1 MSANPPYLR
10 RAIVF
15 GQRSASARPPA
26 HFALHFK
33 NDRDCYRR
41 REGDL
46 CEPWRRRQ
54 EVHGRHPRAVR
65 DVIDAEASLLS
76 VRVAASAAAT
86 SSSYTMIIV
95 GGIAMLLVAI
105 ASLLPLNAAV
115 TRGIMAM
122 TAAIGRLAQNDM
134 TIDIPFSDRRD
145 EVGAM
150 AKAVQV
156 FKDNAI
162 RVSKL
167 EQKEVGRHP

>member
-1 MSANPPYLR
+1 M
-10 RAIVF
+10 I
-15 GQRSASARPPA
+15 
-26 HFALHFK
+26 
-33 NDRDCYRR
+33 
-41 REGDL
+41 
-46 CEPWRRRQ
+46 
-54 EVHGRHPRAVR
+54 
-65 DVIDAEASLLS
+65 I
-76 VRVAASAAAT
+76 
-86 SSSYTMIIV
+86 TMIIV

-122 TAAIGRLAQNDM
+122 TAAIGRLAQDDM